1 LITCDCE
8 RKNYQKRLNSTLF
21 YQVFSGSEEWMDV
34 AMNVSES
41 DWKEGSIV
49 ALTPFFNS
57 TIWEMTQ
64 VPQVLRDILKGSS
77 TSSSWNIT
85 LEEAGQLAQWSDII
99 LFDYITG
106 VNQPGQYLR
115 FREV

>member
-1 LITCDCE
+1 LTSCE
-8 RKNYQKRLNSTLF
+8 RKHFKKKTYSILF

-64 VPQVLRDILKGSS
+64 VPQVLRDILEGSS
-77 TSSSWNIT
+77 TRSSWNIT

-106 VNQPGQYLR
+106 VNQPGQYFR
-115 FREV
+115 CREV